1 MRVFRSALVGFT
13 LLALGLV
20 GPAYAQVHVD
30 IGIHLP
36 RPPRLVVVPEV
47 RSVQYVP
54 TGDANLFFYSGRYWA
69 FSNGNWH
76 SSRGYNGPWSVVG
89 RNAVPQSVLLVP
101 VNYYRA
107 RPGNWNNWQRQSP
120 PRWGNEWGHEWAERR
135 KWRDRDDDHDR
146 GRGNDRHDNRRDG
159 RGPGR

>member
-1 MRVFRSALVGFT
+1 MRALIFA
-13 LLALGLV
+13 LLAFGLV

-47 RSVQYVP
+47 RSVRYVP
-54 TGDANLFFYSGRYWA
+54 TGDANLFFHDGRYWA
-69 FSNGNWH
+69 FTNGNWH
-76 SSRGYNGPWSVVG
+76 SSRGHNGPWIVVG
-89 RNAVPQSVLLVP
+89 RHAVPHSVLLVP

-107 RPGNWNNWQRQSP
+107 RPGNWNNWQRQHP
-120 PRWGNEWGHEWAERR
+120 PRWGNEWGHKWAERR

-146 GRGNDRHDNRRDG
+146 GRGRDNDRHDNRRDG